1 MNIQSTV
8 SPDPIGTLIKG
19 LITQKKDS
27 SAPAATASAESKPA
41 AEIKADNVQV
51 QRFSN
56 PEFEALRQGQISLS
70 RGASGDMVKSIQ
82 DAFLG
87 MGFWTGGS
95 TAHQGNGV
103 YGQADGGFGPKMQ
116 TAVRNFQN
124 NRGLPETG
132 VIDKQT
138 FAEIER
144 LAPKPGETIW
154 SPGYGAKDATF
165 VPSNLLPNGER
176 ARAVVDLSEK
186 RLFLYDKNNE
196 VKTVFSVAVGKI
208 NQATGQS
215 ITTTGYRKVDARL
228 NNPAWLGQQLWQNP
242 DIFGPK
248 LVGLGKYNPDNGHVS
263 NYPHEIHGTNNE
275 NSIGDAASSGCV
287 RMLNEAVEAFYP
299 ELKQGDIVYIKE

>member
-1 MNIQSTV
+1 MNIQTTANA
-8 SPDPIGTLIKG
+8 DPIGALIKG
-19 LITQKKDS
+19 LISQKKDT
-27 SAPAATASAESKPA
+27 SAPVATAST
-41 AEIKADNVQV
+41 EIKADHLQV
-51 QRFSN
+51 QRFSS

-103 YGQADGGFGPKMQ
+103 YGQADGSFGPKMQ

-144 LAPKPGETIW
+144 LAPKLGETIW

-186 RLFLYDKNNE
+186 RLFLYDNDNQI
-196 VKTVFSVAVGKI
+196 KTVFSVAVGKI

-215 ITTTGYRKVDARL
+215 ITATGYRKVDNRL
-228 NNPAWLGQQLWQNP
+228 NNPGWLGEQLWQNAEV
-242 DIFGPK
+242 FGPK
-248 LVGLGKYNPDNGHVS
+248 LLSLGQYNPDTGYVTNH
-263 NYPHEIHGTNNE
+263 PHEIHGTNNE

-287 RMLNEAVEAFYP
+287 RMLNEAVEALYP
-299 ELKQGDIVYIKE
+299 ELQKGDMVYIRE